1 MPTISTGHSISHSD
15 IKTFAENRVNLP
27 RETAQGYRDQVN
39 RLSDRL
45 SKHIAAN
52 PGFALVKT
60 LHAGSVAKGMALR
73 TVDDLDLAVYVKKEK
88 APAKDSD
95 LVPWLAERLREAN
108 PTLQQNQFDT
118 NQPHCVRLAFRGSGL
133 DVDVVPVLY
142 EGAPDDLGFLV
153 HRRTGERILTSIP
166 RHLEFTRTRKQQY
179 PDHYAQVVRLMK
191 WWVDQCKTRDT
202 SFKCKSFLVE
212 LLVAHL
218 AAQGGVDLSDYPRAL
233 EAIFSYMVRTGLEER
248 IAFTDYYTESKL
260 PGPTDDPL
268 EVFDPVNPQNNITKH
283 YTTTYRDRL
292 VAAAE
297 AAADAISEAIA
308 SDTKGRAVERWQEVL
323 GPSFRS

>member
-1 MPTISTGHSISHSD
+1 MPTISTNHSISHSD
-15 IKTFAENRVNLP
+15 IKIFAEGRVNLP
-27 RETAQGYRDQVN
+27 RETAQAYRDQVN
-39 RLSDRL
+39 HLSDRL
-45 SKHIAAN
+45 TKHIKAN

-60 LHAGSVAKGMALR
+60 LHAGSVAKGTALR

-88 APAKDSD
+88 APVRDSE
-95 LVPWLAERLREAN
+95 LVAWLAERLREAN
-108 PTLQQNQFDT
+108 PNLQQDQFDT
-118 NQPHCVRLAFRGSGL
+118 TQPHCVRIAFRGSGL

-166 RHLEFTRTRKQQY
+166 RHLEFTRTRKQRY

-191 WWVDQCKTRDT
+191 WWADQYKTKDT
-202 SFKCKSFLVE
+202 DFKCKSFLVE

-218 AAQGGVDLSDYPRAL
+218 ADRSVVDLSDYPRAL
-233 EAIFSYMVRTGLEER
+233 EAVFSYIVRTGLEER
-248 IAFTDYYTESKL
+248 ITFTDYYAASKL

-283 YTTTYRDRL
+283 YTTADRERL
-292 VAAAE
+292 VGAAE

-308 SDTKGRAVERWQEVL
+308 SDTKSRAVARWQEVL